1 MASSPSLPVLDF
13 YVRDGCKL
21 CDEARAALQA
31 VLEER
36 VRRGDPI
43 ARVREVNLAR
53 EPEHEAAYGTRIPVL
68 AVGGDEIALAAS
80 ARLIGAFLD
89 RVLGRLA

>member
-1 MASSPSLPVLDF
+1 MTLSLPSPTLQF
-13 YVRDGCKL
+13 YRRDDCLL
-21 CDEARAALQA
+21 CDEARDSLQA

-43 ARVREVNLAR
+43 PRVREVNLTQQ
-53 EPEHEAAYGTRIPVL
+53 PELEDDYGQRVPVL
-68 AVGGDEIALAAS
+68 AIGGQEISLATS
-80 ARLIGAFLD
+80 ARAIGAFLD